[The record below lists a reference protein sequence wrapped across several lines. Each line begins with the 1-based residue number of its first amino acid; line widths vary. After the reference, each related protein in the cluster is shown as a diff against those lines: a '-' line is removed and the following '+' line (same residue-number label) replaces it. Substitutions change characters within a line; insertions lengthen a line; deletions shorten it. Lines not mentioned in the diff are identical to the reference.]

1 MKTMKTKIIL
11 IAIAAITASCVSEL
25 DPKNLGSNAVTSQTV
40 YNTPDDYLQGLAK
53 LYASFA
59 VSGQQG
65 PAGNSDISGL
75 DEGFGVYLRELW
87 NVQELTTDEAVIAWN
102 DQTIK
107 NFHWQTWTPNDV
119 FIAAMY
125 ARVMLTVTISN
136 EFIRA
141 SAVAAE
147 SNATIKQYHAEAR
160 FVRALAYWHALDLFG
175 NPPFVT
181 EKDLPGAFLPKQTNA
196 KALYAYIVKELKAIE
211 GDLLTPS
218 GVPGGDDYGHA
229 TKGALYMLQAKLY
242 LNHKTYLGAEDV
254 KNYDSCIT
262 ALNKLTTLNKYSL
275 ASNYLL
281 NFAANNNT
289 SPELIFTI
297 NYDGAHTQSYGG
309 MDYII
314 HAALGGSMSPAKFG
328 VAGGWGGTRTTSAF
342 AGKFTT
348 PDPTGPDVRAQFYKP
363 GQALVI
369 TDIGTFTDG
378 YAIQKF
384 TNRTIPD
391 GPSASGVPDFV
402 DTDYPMFR
410 LADAYLM
417 LAEAFV
423 RGGAGTDAA
432 TATQAMNDVITRAYP
447 GGGAPTHSAL
457 VVNSA
462 TDLAD
467 ILDERA
473 RELYWEGHRRT
484 DLIRYGLFTTGYNWP
499 WKGNVAAGIATDSHL
514 NLFPIPSADMS
525 ANPTLKQNLGY

>member
-1 MKTMKTKIIL
+1 MKSIKYTLIICVAFVL
-11 IAIAAITASCVSEL
+11 ATSCVKDL
-25 DPKNLGSNAVTSQTV
+25 DPQSLGDKAVTSATV
-40 YNTPDDYLQGLAK
+40 YKTNADYLSGLAK

-65 PAGNSDISGL
+65 PSGNSDISGL

-87 NVQELTTDEAVIAWN
+87 NTQELTTDEAVIAWN

-107 NFHWQTWTPNDV
+107 SFHWQTWTPNDV

-125 ARVMLTVTISN
+125 AREILTVTYAN

-141 SAVAAE
+141 TASTTD
-147 SNATIKQYHAEAR
+147 ATLKQYNAEAR
-160 FVRALAYWHALDLFG
+160 FVRALAYWHALDMFG

-181 EKDLPGAFLPKQTNA
+181 EADLPGAFYPAQTNQA
-196 KALYAYIVKELKAIE
+196 ALFKYITDELTAIE
-211 GDLLTPS
+211 SSLGDAGT
-218 GVPGGDDYGHA
+218 VDYGHA

-242 LNHKTYLGAEDV
+242 LNAEV
-254 KNYDSCIT
+254 YTGTKKYTECIA
-262 ALNKLTTLNKYSL
+262 ALNKLIASNKYSL

-314 HAALGGSMSPAKFG
+314 HAALGGSMTPSNFG
-328 VAGGWGGTRTTSAF
+328 LVNAWGGTRTTSALVN
-342 AGKFTT
+342 KFT
-348 PDPTGPDVRAQFYKP
+348 DPSGATDKRAQFYTS
-363 GQALVI
+363 GQNKEI

-378 YAIQKF
+378 YAIKKF

-391 GPSASGVPDFV
+391 GPSASGIPDYV
-402 DTDYPMFR
+402 DTDFPMFR

-417 LAEAFV
+417 YAEAV
-423 RGGAGTDAA
+423 LRGGTGGDLGTALGYVN
-432 TATQAMNDVITRAYP
+432 QIRTRAY
-447 GGGAPTHSAL
+447 GNSTGNITSAQL
-457 VVNSA
+457 
-462 TDLAD
+462 DLNF
-467 ILDERA
+467 IIDERA

-484 DLIRYGLFTTGYNWP
+484 DLIRFGLFTTTGVWP
-499 WKGNVAAGIATDSHL
+499 WKGNVANGVVTDSYR
-514 NLFPIPSADMS
+514 NLFPIPTSDLS
-525 ANPTLKQNLGY
+525 ANPTLKQNTGYSN

>member
-1 MKTMKTKIIL
+1 MKSNKSHIVL
-11 IAIAAITASCVSEL
+11 IAVAILLGACVGDL
-25 DPKNLGSNAVTSQTV
+25 DPKPLGANTVTAANV
-40 YNTPDDYLQGLAK
+40 YNTPDDYLGGLAK

-87 NVQELTTDEAVIAWN
+87 NTQELSTDEAVIAWN

-107 NFHWQTWTPNDV
+107 NFHWQTWTASDV

-125 ARVMLTVTISN
+125 SRVMLTVTYCN

-141 SAVAAE
+141 SAG
-147 SNATIKQYHAEAR
+147 SSDNAVKQYHAEAR
-160 FVRALAYWHALDLFG
+160 FLRALAYWHALDLFG

-181 EKDLPGAFLPKQTNA
+181 EKDAPGAFNPKQTTQ
-196 KALYAYIVKELKAIE
+196 KDLFAYIDSELQAIE
-211 GDLLTPS
+211 GDLATP
-218 GVPGGDDYGHA
+218 GTPGGADYGHA

-242 LNHKTYLGAEDV
+242 LNAEVYLGTGNGKYTE
-254 KNYDSCIT
+254 CIT
-262 ALNKLTTLNKYSL
+262 ALNKLFALNKYSL

-314 HAALGGSMSPAKFG
+314 HAAIGGSMVPGSFG
-328 VAGGWGGTRTTSAF
+328 MAAAWGGTRTTSAF
-342 AGKFTT
+342 VNKFST
-348 PDPTGPDVRAQFYKP
+348 PSPTGPDKRAQFYTP
-363 GQALVI
+363 GQKLQI

-384 TNRTIPD
+384 TNRTVPD
-391 GPSASGVPDFV
+391 GPSASGVPDFC

-410 LADAYLM
+410 LADANLM
-417 LAEAFV
+417 YAEAV
-423 RGGAGTDAA
+423 LRGGSGGDVT
-432 TATQAMNDVITRAYP
+432 TALTKVNDVLARAYGNTSGNITSGQLTLP
-447 GGGAPTHSAL
+447 F
-457 VVNSA
+457 
-462 TDLAD
+462 
-467 ILDERA
+467 IIDERG

-484 DLIRYGLFTTGYNWP
+484 DLIRFGMFTGGSYLWP
-499 WKGNVAAGIATDSHL
+499 WKGNVDVGAATASYR
-514 NLFPIPSADMS
+514 NLYPIPSNDLS
-525 ANPTLKQNLGY
+525 ANPTLKQNDGY